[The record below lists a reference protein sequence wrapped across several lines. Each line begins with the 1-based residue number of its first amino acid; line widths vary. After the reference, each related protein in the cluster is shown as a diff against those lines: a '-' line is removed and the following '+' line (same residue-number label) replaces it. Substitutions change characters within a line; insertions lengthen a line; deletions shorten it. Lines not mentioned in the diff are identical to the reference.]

1 MSIARTTLNVEEPVL
16 SLSKQKQI
24 KLKEFR
30 EYLVDKNVLLGY
42 VKCKFSFVILSEISS
57 FIGIKIFTKLA

>member
-42 VKCKFSFVILSEISS
+42 VKCK
-57 FIGIKIFTKLA
+57 IFF

>member
-1 MSIARTTLNVEEPVL
+1 MSLRKSQTMEEPTL

-30 EYLVDKNVLLGY
+30 EYLVNKDILLGY
-42 VKCKFSFVILSEISS
+42 VKCNIYTLL
-57 FIGIKIFTKLA
+57 KI